1 MVRRFLAVGIVAAV
15 FAATSPVMGQ
25 PTQSPSASAES
36 GLVGLAVYSSD
47 GQKLGDV
54 THAGMAGEQLV
65 VRADFGNFL
74 GFGPISV
81 IIPAAQF
88 VQKPDRLEVKM
99 TADEVK
105 VHLAEQRRQQQQKE

>member
-1 MVRRFLAVGIVAAV
+1 MVRRFLTAGVVAAV
-15 FAATSPVMGQ
+15 FAAIAPVMGQ

-54 THAGMAGEQLV
+54 THAGMAGDQMV
-65 VRADFGNFL
+65 VRADFGNSL
-74 GFGPISV
+74 GFGPIAV
-81 IIPAAQF
+81 IIPAALF
-88 VQKPDRLEVKM
+88 VQKADRLEMKM

-105 VHLAEQRRQQQQKE
+105 IQLAEQQRQHQ